1 MTKLPPCPIEGCKS
15 ESDHHCHRQDGSD
28 GGIGEDLSFF
38 EGYCPCDRSN
48 GFVTVC
54 YSRPIA
60 LMLSVETVAKLIE
73 AAETAAYE
81 RGLWSGYETGY
92 RRGWDKGW
100 AEIWENGESEL
111 RYVG

>member
-15 ESDHHCHRQDGSD
+15 ESDHHCHWSEATPWV
-28 GGIGEDLSFF
+28 EDRTRIT
-38 EGYCPCDRSN
+38 GCACDASSEY
-48 GFVTVC
+48 VTVC

-60 LMLSVETVAKLIE
+60 LMLSVETVAKMIE

-100 AEIWENGESEL
+100 AEIWKNGESEL

>member
-15 ESDHHCHRQDGSD
+15 ESDHHCHWSGSISWVED
-28 GGIGEDLSFF
+28 RTHLSGCACDVSGE
-38 EGYCPCDRSN
+38 Y
-48 GFVTVC
+48 VTVC